1 MIKLNEVND
10 VARAQ
15 LSKKK
20 LVRDHII
27 SSVVDG
33 AYPPGTI
40 LSEKG
45 LVEELSF
52 SKSPIREA
60 LVELC
65 NENIL
70 RSIPRFGYEVI
81 RLTNEDVHD
90 IRNLRLSLECGFLM
104 RYGKDISAEK
114 IQELYRLLDEEQNAE
129 GSYVDVL
136 KNWEENTNF
145 HLALFAAYRNPYAF
159 RVLQDALNRQTRA
172 FAQFYWDK
180 WRQRKL
186 VVTEGAHRDFLD
198 ALCRGELEK
207 AAKLL
212 EADIRDYN
220 GLNI

>member
-1 MIKLNEVND
+1 MKAYAANS
-10 VARAQ
+10 ARRSQ
-15 LSKKK
+15 PSKKK

-52 SKSPIREA
+52 SKSPVREA

-65 NENIL
+65 NEHIL
-70 RSIPRFGYEVI
+70 RNIPRLGYEVI
-81 RLTNEDVHD
+81 RLTDEDVHD
-90 IRNLRLSLECGFLM
+90 IRNLRLALECGFLM
-104 RYGKDISAEK
+104 RYGKDITAEK
-114 IQELYRLLDEEQNAE
+114 IQELYGLLDEEENAK

-136 KNWEENTNF
+136 KNWEENTSF

-186 VVTEGAHRDFLD
+186 VVTESAHREFLD
-198 ALCRGELEK
+198 TLSRGELEK
-207 AAKLL
+207 AVQIL
-212 EADIRDYN
+212 EADILDYN

>member
-1 MIKLNEVND
+1 MKAYAANST
-10 VARAQ
+10 RRSQ
-15 LSKKK
+15 PSKKK

-52 SKSPIREA
+52 SKSPVREA

-65 NENIL
+65 NEHIL
-70 RSIPRFGYEVI
+70 RNIPRLGYEVI
-81 RLTNEDVHD
+81 RLTDEDVHD
-90 IRNLRLSLECGFLM
+90 IRNLRLALECGFLM
-104 RYGKDISAEK
+104 RYGKDITAEK
-114 IQELYRLLDEEQNAE
+114 IQELYGLLDEEENAK

-136 KNWEENTNF
+136 KNWEENTSF

-186 VVTEGAHRDFLD
+186 VVTESAHREFLD
-198 ALCRGELEK
+198 TLSRGELEK
-207 AAKLL
+207 AVQIL
-212 EADIRDYN
+212 EADILDYN